1 MPGRF
6 EKPPLVYVT
15 AMVRTTPRPP
25 LDENQWRDLQQALLR
40 QGLKQP
46 RRSSGREF
54 SLSDLGQA
62 IESEDGG
69 SLKSAAKE
77 LVRWGF
83 FDKNDFQSLVIGR
96 DFFEFRVADYGKYP
110 KFKDRFLNLLE
121 AVQTV
126 DILAMLDVQEVILT
140 YCDAIIPAY
149 GTPLKNYF
157 NADQSVLP
165 LDFISKH
172 RGSDLWQA
180 GQVQVT
186 RVVELNQKISIQL
199 EQVPYDSERGIGKWL
214 TNNVTEPDSELA
226 MPLKIRPEWK
236 GKLFDVHYGLLS
248 TQASMLLKET
258 LNDLD
263 VGKFMDSL
271 HKLTRETFDEIIDRS
286 TCDRDWNFLPE

>member
-6 EKPPLVYVT
+6 ENPPLVYVT
-15 AMVRTTPRPP
+15 AMVQTTPRPP
-25 LDENQWRDLQQALLR
+25 LDEDQWRDLQQVLLR
-40 QGLKQP
+40 KGLKQP

-54 SLSDLGQA
+54 SLSDLGHM
-62 IESEDGG
+62 INSEDGS
-69 SLKSAAKE
+69 SLKSAVKE
-77 LVRWGF
+77 RVRWGF
-83 FDKNDFQSLVIGR
+83 FDKEDAQSLILGQ
-96 DFFEFRVADYGKYP
+96 DFFEFRVANYEKYP
-110 KFKDRFLNLLE
+110 GFKDRFLNLLE
-121 AVQTV
+121 AIQTV
-126 DILAMLDVQEVILT
+126 DILGMLDVQELTLT

-172 RGSDLWQA
+172 RESDLWQA
-180 GQVQVT
+180 GQLQVT
-186 RVVELNQKISIQL
+186 RVVKPNQKISIQL
-199 EQVPYDSERGIGKWL
+199 EQVPYDSDRGIGKWL
-214 TNNVTEPDSELA
+214 TNNVTEPDAELA

-248 TQASMLLKET
+248 TEASMLLKET
-258 LNDLD
+258 LSDLD
-263 VGKFMDSL
+263 VGTFMDSL